1 MRTTVPALLLAFAL
15 MFVPGSGAQQIP
27 HVLLISID
35 GLLPST
41 YTGPAPPAAPALRKL
56 AAEGTVADGV
66 VGVLP
71 TVTFPSHT
79 TIITG
84 VHPAAHGII
93 DNRIVDAEARSR
105 GGWFWYAKEIRVPT
119 LITAA
124 RARNLT
130 TAAVN
135 WPVTIASDAHYLVP
149 EYERSAHPE
158 ARQMLDA
165 LSTPGLLHAVEVSRE
180 RPLPWPLDDE
190 ARTDIARH
198 VLKTHRPQLTVLHLL
213 ATDGAQHEFG
223 PGSPEAHK
231 AVEGVD
237 GQIARVLQTLDE
249 TGLRKNTVVAIVS
262 DHGFLPYERVLHP
275 NALFKQ
281 EGLLTVNAAGAITAW
296 RAYFHS
302 SGGSGYVYLADA
314 SAALREKVAAL
325 LARLE
330 VNPEAGVGRI
340 WTALDL
346 AKFGAHP
353 QASFGLDVKNGWYT
367 GSGHET
373 LVTRTD
379 RVRGGHGFMP
389 ARPELHASLILN
401 GPGIP
406 RGNVGVVRMTQIAP
420 TLARLL
426 GVSLS
431 ADADGALTLP
441 R

>member
-1 MRTTVPALLLAFAL
+1 MRTMVPALLLAAL
-15 MFVPGSGAQQIP
+15 LFVPDGGAQQIP

-41 YTGPAPPAAPALRKL
+41 YTRPAPPAAPALRTL

-66 VGVLP
+66 VGILP

-84 VHPAAHGII
+84 VHPATHGII
-93 DNRIVDAEARSR
+93 DNRIVDPEGRSR

-149 EYERSAHPE
+149 EFERSPHPE

-165 LSTPGLLHAVEVSRE
+165 LSTPGLLHAVEISRE
-180 RPLPWPLDDE
+180 RPLPWPLNDE
-190 ARTDIARH
+190 ARTDITLH
-198 VLKTHRPQLTVLHLL
+198 VLKTYQPQLTVLHLL
-213 ATDGAQHEFG
+213 ATDGAQHEYG
-223 PGSPEAHK
+223 PGSAEAHK

-237 GQIARVLQTLDE
+237 REVARIVQTLE
-249 TGLRKNTVVAIVS
+249 ESGLRRNTVVAIVS

-296 RAYFHS
+296 QAYFHS
-302 SGGSGYVYLADA
+302 SGGSGYVYLSDS
-314 SAALREKVAAL
+314 SAALRDKVAGL

-330 VNPEAGVGRI
+330 ANPDAGVETL
-340 WTALDL
+340 WTALEL
-346 AKFGAHP
+346 AKAGAHP

-367 GSGHET
+367 GGGHDT

-389 ARPELHASLILN
+389 ARRELHASLILN

-406 RGNVGVVRMTQIAP
+406 RGNLGVVRMTQIAP
-420 TLARLL
+420 TLARML

-431 ADADGALTLP
+431 PEADTALALT